1 MDARFSH
8 GIKKIKVIVN
18 FYNLYFFVLAIVNLY
33 LIPFQTFILIIVS
46 ELWDI
51 NLELQEKQSEL

>member
-8 GIKKIKVIVN
+8 GIKKIKVIAH

-33 LIPFQTFILIIVS
+33 LIPFLTFIVRIVRKS
-46 ELWDI
+46 DI
-51 NLELQEKQSEL
+51 NVEVQEKQSEL